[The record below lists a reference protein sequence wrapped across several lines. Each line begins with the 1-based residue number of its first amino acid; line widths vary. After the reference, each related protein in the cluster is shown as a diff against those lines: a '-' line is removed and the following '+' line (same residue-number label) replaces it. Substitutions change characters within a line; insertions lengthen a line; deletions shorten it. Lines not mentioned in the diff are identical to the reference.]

1 MKLDVLDG
9 RTSSTRRPFAS
20 KRTIKISASIAT
32 TLWIKTAK
40 QPRSY
45 ARPVPPKNC
54 DPQHNICTVGYRDF
68 NPFVVPLNDCET
80 GGLLGSDDE

>member
-9 RTSSTRRPFAS
+9 RTSSTRRLFAS

-32 TLWIKTAK
+32 TLWIKIAK
-40 QPRSY
+40 QPPSY
-45 ARPVPPKNC
+45 ARPVPRKNW
-54 DPQHNICTVGYRDF
+54 QHNICTVGYCDF